1 MLLDHSEM
9 VSYVAETHCWQRKQK
24 RIRISL
30 VSQEKRQMVWSAE
43 DAYARGQNVTLAGV
57 TLFIIFIVVIVI
69 LVILRPHGCYIRFS
83 IISYSRALSK
93 HIRRWSECNDV
104 ISLCG
109 PHRIYQPNAFSSAR
123 LWVELLDTL
132 DRTWFVIETFSWYFS
147 VGPRTSCSIMVLF
160 LFTTLGTV
168 SSFHF
173 IKSTWISPNPLIDR
187 ISNQMHWIVY

>member
-1 MLLDHSEM
+1 M

-43 DAYARGQNVTLAGV
+43 DAYARGQNVTLAGGHFV
-57 TLFIIFIVVIVI
+57 YYF
-69 LVILRPHGCYIRFS
+69 HCCHCYSCYITPPWLLHSIFDYFIFARPLEAHSTVKRMQWRHFS
-83 IISYSRALSK
+83 LWTTSNIPT
-93 HIRRWSECNDV
+93 EC
-104 ISLCG
+104 IFECY
-109 PHRIYQPNAFSSAR
+109 PR
-123 LWVELLDTL
+123 LWVEILDTL
-132 DRTWFVIETFSWYFS
+132 DRTWIVIETFSWYFS
-147 VGPRTSCSIMVLF
+147 VGRRTYCSIMVLF